1 MNSLNVT
8 LVGYLKPFVTKI
20 CDVSVRS
27 HSLQTWE
34 LAKYLMKCF
43 HTENHWQTLESLD
56 KPTDVQ
62 TIIYRSFELNQVL

>member
-1 MNSLNVT
+1 MNSLELT

-34 LAKYLMKCF
+34 QAKVLNEVF
-43 HTENHWQTLESLD
+43 S
-56 KPTDVQ
+56 
-62 TIIYRSFELNQVL
+62 YRKSWANFGKLG